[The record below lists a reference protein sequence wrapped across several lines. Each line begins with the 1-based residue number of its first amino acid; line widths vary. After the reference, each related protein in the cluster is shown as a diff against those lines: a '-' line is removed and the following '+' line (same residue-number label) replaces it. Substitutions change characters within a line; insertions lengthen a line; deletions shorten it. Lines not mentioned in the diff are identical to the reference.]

1 MLVVLALIGQ
11 NLLASMRAASHAS
24 PAVQLVKLSNQELA
38 HKGQAHWDRG
48 QLDSALICFSIVADR
63 AGQSL

>member
-1 MLVVLALIGQ
+1 MLS
-11 NLLASMRAASHAS
+11 LLSTEWAASQAMRAD
-24 PAVQLVKLSNQELA
+24 QLVKVSNQELA
-38 HKGQAHWDRG
+38 HKGQAYWDRG